1 MRKFYEINKNRF
13 LPTLKWTSIIFTIIA
28 ICIIGYQTI
37 ILNKHLDT
45 ALIIAI
51 LIFSIVILPI
61 LITIIGTAQ
70 DYISFYQAEKFLN
83 KVNFDNFLSKGF
95 KSGYNNLDTKMLARL
110 PIIFGQINN
119 YPVSIEYLEKCLKII
134 LPVDL
139 DIIQDHQ
146 MARLREIFGKNN
158 VHYDVGIALVYYK
171 NQQKTLTSLQVEND
185 LTLLIKYLNG
195 EKITPFKENGGT

>member
-1 MRKFYEINKNRF
+1 M
-13 LPTLKWTSIIFTIIA
+13 
-28 ICIIGYQTI
+28 
-37 ILNKHLDT
+37 DT

-51 LIFSIVILPI
+51 LIFSSVILPVF
-61 LITIIGTAQ
+61 ITIIGTAQ
-70 DYISFYQAEKFLN
+70 DYISFYHAEKFLN
-83 KVNFDNFLSKGF
+83 KLNFDNFLSKGF
-95 KSGYNNLDTKMLARL
+95 KTGNSNLDTKMLARL
-110 PIIFGQINN
+110 PIIYGQINN

-139 DIIQDHQ
+139 DIIQDHH
-146 MARLREIFGKNN
+146 MTRLREIFGKNN

-195 EKITPFKENGGT
+195 EKITPFKENGST